1 MGLGGPLSYL
11 DWLVRIH
18 WRLLNGLVEW
28 YSLPSSV
35 KLLLYESA
43 DGLADHDDDDKQ
55 MVAVCVATLV
65 LQGEASRL
73 DAFFYY

>member
-1 MGLGGPLSYL
+1 M
-11 DWLVRIH
+11 
-18 WRLLNGLVEW
+18 EW

-35 KLLLYESA
+35 KLLLYGSA

-55 MVAVCVATLV
+55 LVAVCVATLA
-65 LQGEASRL
+65 LQGEAPRL